1 MGKLLSECGRSCA
14 ADLCFN
20 NMNEFVVVII
30 YILLAFLFY
39 NYVFNTLI
47 LVLSNRLM
55 IINK

>member
-39 NYVFNTLI
+39 NSIIMYLI
-47 LVLSNRLM
+47 H
-55 IINK
+55 